1 MSNESGDNTV
11 ENNKTE
17 EDSIIKEQSSTI
29 KTLTEQI
36 GKGESST
43 QAQPVFLPAAESKPP
58 NYALI
63 GIVGIAIFMFFKMK

>member
-1 MSNESGDNTV
+1 MSVTGDNTV

-29 KTLTEQI
+29 KTLTDQI
-36 GKGESST
+36 GKSGST
-43 QAQPVFLPAAESKPP
+43 QSQPVFLPAAESKPP